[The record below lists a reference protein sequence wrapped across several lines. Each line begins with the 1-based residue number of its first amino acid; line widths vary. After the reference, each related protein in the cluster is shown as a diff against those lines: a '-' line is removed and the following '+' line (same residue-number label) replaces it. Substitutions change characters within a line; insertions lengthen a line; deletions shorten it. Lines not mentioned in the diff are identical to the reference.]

1 MDLCVSH
8 VPIFKRLDRDQQEA
22 VAALAQPLRVAAGEP
37 VYLQGARNAPLIVLH
52 QGSVKLTRLTRDGK
66 ERVISVLAP
75 GDFSG
80 EAALLTGAR
89 PDHSAIA
96 VDDTVA
102 CSFRREDFATL
113 LAEHPQVGFTMM
125 SALSQRL
132 AASHDML
139 EQVTSRDVSAR
150 VADYLLGLDA
160 RRSPQGVWVELPLPK
175 KDVASLL
182 GTTPE
187 SFSRTL
193 TKFADNN
200 VIALT
205 DARRITIVDLDEL
218 SSIAD
223 G

>member
-8 VPIFKRLDRDQQEA
+8 VPIFKRLDREQQEA
-22 VAALAQPLRVAAGEP
+22 VAELAHPMRVGAGESL
-37 VYLQGARNAPLIVLH
+37 YLQGARNAPLIVLH

-66 ERVISVLAP
+66 ERVVSVLNP

-96 VDDTVA
+96 IADTVA
-102 CSFRREDFATL
+102 CTFRREDFAGL
-113 LAEHPQVGFTMM
+113 LAKHPQVGFTMM

-132 AASHDML
+132 AESHDML

-160 RRSPQGVWVELPLPK
+160 RRSPEGVQVELPLPK

-193 TKFADNN
+193 AKLADKN
-200 VIALT
+200 VIAPEGPR
-205 DARRITIVDLDEL
+205 AITILDVDGL

-223 G
+223 A